1 MRVIQIHQ
9 RLNCIRLP
17 SSFGQLPIVIW
28 DQRTRS
34 QRAERFT
41 SLSPLNLF
49 IISESFNGD
58 FQWLFFPIRW
68 CLSWK
73 SSILSAVREVSWP
86 GIVTINVCNYR
97 FLWADNFLF
106 NVVNQSKDTL
116 KKRGANFY
124 VSLLPLSSLISCE
137 NCFTVSLDD
146 FSSFVNNSFSVS
158 VDT

>member
-1 MRVIQIHQ
+1 M
-9 RLNCIRLP
+9 
-17 SSFGQLPIVIW
+17 
-28 DQRTRS
+28 
-34 QRAERFT
+34 
-41 SLSPLNLF
+41 
-49 IISESFNGD
+49 
-58 FQWLFFPIRW
+58 
-68 CLSWK
+68 
-73 SSILSAVREVSWP
+73 SWP

-158 VDT
+158 VDTKINVCNYRFLWADNFLFNVVNQSKDTLKKRGANFYVSLLPLSSLISCENCFTVSLDDFSSFVNNSFSVSVDT

>member
-1 MRVIQIHQ
+1 M
-9 RLNCIRLP
+9 
-17 SSFGQLPIVIW
+17 
-28 DQRTRS
+28 
-34 QRAERFT
+34 
-41 SLSPLNLF
+41 
-49 IISESFNGD
+49 
-58 FQWLFFPIRW
+58 
-68 CLSWK
+68 
-73 SSILSAVREVSWP
+73 SWP

-106 NVVNQSKDTL
+106 NVVNQSKDKL

-158 VDT
+158 VDTKINVCNYRFLWADNFLFNVVNQSKDKLKKRGANFYVSLLPLSSLISCENCFTVSLDDFSSFVNNSFSVSVDT